1 MDMMYPANGYVHR
14 RLVPFMVALSEAD
27 WIIKVLISTMTEWTI
42 KGYGLEGG
50 PLGGCF

>member
-1 MDMMYPANGYVHR
+1 
-14 RLVPFMVALSEAD
+14 MVALLEAD
-27 WIIKVLISTMTEWTI
+27 WIISTMAEWTI